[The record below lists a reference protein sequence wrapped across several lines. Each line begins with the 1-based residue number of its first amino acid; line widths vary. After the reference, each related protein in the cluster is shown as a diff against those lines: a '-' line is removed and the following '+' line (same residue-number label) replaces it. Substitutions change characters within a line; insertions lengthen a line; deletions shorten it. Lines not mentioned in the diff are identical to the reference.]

1 MKKSAMQTSQP
12 DALALRIKQL
22 SVGYRHRSIV
32 SQMTMPPLYSGQLTA
47 LIGPNGAG
55 KSTLLRGIAGL
66 HPASGHIELGGHDF
80 SRQPQAERARQ
91 LVYVPQSLPA
101 GSKLSAFEAILAAA
115 MAGQK
120 PVGLGLNRPASA
132 QLDAVEQL
140 LGLLNIDTIAHQ
152 PLATLSGGQRQLVGL
167 AQALIRR
174 PQVMLLDEPTSALDL
189 YHQCQVIDAILSA
202 TREHG
207 LISLMV
213 VHDINLALRYAD
225 QVLVLHEGQLVAH
238 GAPGDIIT
246 PDLLAQV
253 YQVKG
258 HIAQVNGRYLLD
270 IEGRLS
276 P

>member
-1 MKKSAMQTSQP
+1 MNKPQRSAF
-12 DALALRIKQL
+12 ALCIQQL
-22 SVGYRHRSIV
+22 SVGYRHRAIV
-32 SQMTMPPLYSGQLTA
+32 TDMTLPPLHSGQLTA

-66 HPASGHIELGGHDF
+66 HPASGHIALGGHDLT
-80 SRQPQAERARQ
+80 RQHLAERARQ

-101 GSKLSAFEAILAAA
+101 ASRLSAFEAILAAA

-120 PVGLGLNRPASA
+120 TVGLGLNRPSPT
-132 QLDAVEQL
+132 QLNAVEAL
-140 LGLLNIDTIAHQ
+140 LQQLNIGTIAHQ

-167 AQALIRR
+167 AQALIRC

-189 YHQCQVIDAILSA
+189 YHQCQVIDAILAA

-225 QVLVLHEGQLVAH
+225 QVLVLHEGQLAAQ
-238 GAPGDIIT
+238 GRPSEIIT
-246 PDLLAQV
+246 PDLLARV

-258 HIAQVNGRYLLD
+258 HIAQLNGRYLLD

-276 P
+276 T